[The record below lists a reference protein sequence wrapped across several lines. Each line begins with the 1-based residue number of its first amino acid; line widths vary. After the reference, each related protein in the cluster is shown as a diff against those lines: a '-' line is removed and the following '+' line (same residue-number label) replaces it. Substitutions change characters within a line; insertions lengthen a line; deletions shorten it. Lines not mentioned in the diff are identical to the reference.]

1 MASAIAQ
8 HLDQFQAE
16 SNESNQPNDF
26 QSRRATVDYIPK
38 AHSKLPFLY
47 APVSWDM
54 IDSDQYRELSG
65 EAVKLYVYL
74 LRHVDLRIKQKTRAD
89 GSDLR
94 QKVWHHRWTVLW
106 WA

>member
-1 MASAIAQ
+1 MMVSAIAQ
-8 HLDQFQAE
+8 HLDQFQAT
-16 SNESNQPNDF
+16 SPVYQAKSNDF
-26 QSRRATVDYIPK
+26 HSRRATVDCIPK
-38 AHSKLPFLY
+38 AHPKLPFLY

-54 IDSDQYRELSG
+54 VDSDQYRELSG

-94 QKVWHHRWTVLW
+94 QKV
-106 WA
+106 